1 MGNIKKGSK
10 FAAMALAFGVLA
22 STAFQGSNYLYNKA
36 NGGTV
41 TATDKAEL
49 NIASAVSSSSTDAAG
64 TDTDSSASVSA
75 IAEAAMP
82 SLVAITN
89 KSVQEHRL
97 MKARAAAPASSSVRP
112 IRSF

>member
-49 NIASAVSSSSTDAAG
+49 NIAKRG
-64 TDTDSSASVSA
+64 QQQ
-75 IAEAAMP
+75 
-82 SLVAITN
+82 L
-89 KSVQEHRL
+89 HRCC
-97 MKARAAAPASSSVRP
+97 RYRYGQ
-112 IRSF
+112 